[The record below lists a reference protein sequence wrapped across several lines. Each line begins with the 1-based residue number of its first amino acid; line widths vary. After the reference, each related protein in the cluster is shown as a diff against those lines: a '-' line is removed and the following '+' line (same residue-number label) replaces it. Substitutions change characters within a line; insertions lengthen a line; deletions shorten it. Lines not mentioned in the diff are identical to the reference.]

1 MSGSRTEHSWPVI
14 RPRTAPQGKDP
25 FRVESRGRKTMDS
38 NTHTPRT
45 AKFARRALP
54 VFAIAVLT
62 IGLGACQTPRQGDTE
77 TTGHKV
83 DTVQAP
89 AGVDLNQ
96 PADRIEEQLQR
107 EAAAAEANAERFR
120 GTARPRSGQG
130 PGGRERHHAP
140 GAEHREAA
148 RRTAG
153 AERRLVDGPH
163 HRRDRVPGQPAPS
176 AHGVKARVRRTAAR
190 GLSPTRRQS
199 PSACPPGAAARV
211 RA

>member
-1 MSGSRTEHSWPVI
+1 
-14 RPRTAPQGKDP
+14 
-25 FRVESRGRKTMDS
+25 MDS

-107 EAAAAEANAERFR
+107 EAAAGKAAPNVGSWTDRIIAELEYRANQ
-120 GTARPRSGQG
+120 PRL
-130 PGGRERHHAP
+130 RME
-140 GAEHREAA
+140 
-148 RRTAG
+148 
-153 AERRLVDGPH
+153 
-163 HRRDRVPGQPAPS
+163 
-176 AHGVKARVRRTAAR
+176 
-190 GLSPTRRQS
+190 
-199 PSACPPGAAARV
+199 
-211 RA
+211 

>member
-1 MSGSRTEHSWPVI
+1 
-14 RPRTAPQGKDP
+14 
-25 FRVESRGRKTMDS
+25 MDS

-107 EAAAAEANAERFR
+107 EAAQARADRFEERLARQAGNTPQEQSAITLQEQSIAKQLAEAQAKAGPNFGSWTDRITAEIEYR
-120 GTARPRSGQG
+120 ANQPRPRM
-130 PGGRERHHAP
+130 E
-140 GAEHREAA
+140 
-148 RRTAG
+148 
-153 AERRLVDGPH
+153 
-163 HRRDRVPGQPAPS
+163 
-176 AHGVKARVRRTAAR
+176 
-190 GLSPTRRQS
+190 
-199 PSACPPGAAARV
+199 
-211 RA
+211 

>member
-1 MSGSRTEHSWPVI
+1 
-14 RPRTAPQGKDP
+14 
-25 FRVESRGRKTMDS
+25 MDS

-62 IGLGACQTPRQGDTE
+62 IGLGACQTPRQGDAT

-107 EAAAAEANAERFR
+107 NAAEAKAVRIEERLARQAGNAPQEQSAITLQEQSIAKQLAEAQAKAGSNVGSWTDRI
-120 GTARPRSGQG
+120 TA
-130 PGGRERHHAP
+130 EI
-140 GAEHREAA
+140 EHRAT
-148 RRTAG
+148 RG
-153 AERRLVDGPH
+153 H
-163 HRRDRVPGQPAPS
+163 QPL
-176 AHGVKARVRRTAAR
+176 K
-190 GLSPTRRQS
+190 
-199 PSACPPGAAARV
+199 
-211 RA
+211 

>member
-1 MSGSRTEHSWPVI
+1 
-14 RPRTAPQGKDP
+14 
-25 FRVESRGRKTMDS
+25 MDS

-62 IGLGACQTPRQGDTE
+62 IGLGACQTPRQGDAT

-107 EAAAAEANAERFR
+107 NAAEANANAERFYGVPADR
-120 GTARPRSGQG
+120 IEEQLA
-130 PGGRERHHAP
+130 
-140 GAEHREAA
+140 REAGTVPQGTSA
-148 RRTAG
+148 VALQQESIAKQL
-153 AERRLVDGPH
+153 AERQAPNVGSWTDRITAEIEYRAAHPH
-163 HRRDRVPGQPAPS
+163 LRME
-176 AHGVKARVRRTAAR
+176 
-190 GLSPTRRQS
+190 
-199 PSACPPGAAARV
+199 
-211 RA
+211 

>member
-1 MSGSRTEHSWPVI
+1 
-14 RPRTAPQGKDP
+14 
-25 FRVESRGRKTMDS
+25 MDS

-62 IGLGACQTPRQGDTE
+62 IGLAACQTPRQGDAE

-89 AGVDLNQ
+89 VGVDLNQ

-120 GTARPRSGQG
+120 GLPADRV
-130 PGGRERHHAP
+130 EELLA
-140 GAEHREAA
+140 REAGKVPVGVSA
-148 RRTAG
+148 ITLQEQSIAKQL
-153 AERRLVDGPH
+153 AER
-163 HRRDRVPGQPAPS
+163 QAPS
-176 AHGVKARVRRTAAR
+176 VGSWTDRITAEIEYRAAHPHLRME
-190 GLSPTRRQS
+190 
-199 PSACPPGAAARV
+199 
-211 RA
+211 